1 MIPHAEEQR
10 SNPCFVAQNAAMR
23 KIYDQIDHVARTDV
37 SVLCLGE
44 SGTGKEVVAR
54 RIHEMSPR
62 ARQPFLKVNCAALPG
77 ELLESELFGYEPG
90 AFTGANRAKPGQFEL
105 CDRGTLMLDEVAEM
119 APALQAKLL
128 HVLQDGEFSRLGG
141 RVRKKVNVRIVAAT
155 NVDVTRAIASENFRE
170 DLYYRLSAF
179 VFHLP
184 PLRERPEDI
193 PVLLR
198 EKMLRFSSE
207 YRLEPIEFSP
217 GLIDWCLRYDW
228 PGNVRELENFVR
240 RFVILRDEEQAVE
253 DIGAASFPGRP
264 SGSRTPAPTGKAC
277 FGREEDLKGLVRGLK
292 AEAETEA
299 IEGALHKTHWNRK
312 QAAVLLGISY
322 KALLYKLRQYGLDR
336 DAATPRQVAPP
347 ADSRGKV
354 MVLNRMAVKS

>member
-1 MIPHAEEQR
+1 MMHLSEGAV
-10 SNPCFVAQNAAMR
+10 SNTRFVARSAAMKR
-23 KIYDQIDHVARTDV
+23 IYEQIDNVARTDV

-62 ARQPFLKVNCAALPG
+62 SRQPFLKVNCAALPG

-90 AFTGANRAKPGQFEL
+90 AFTGANRPKPGQFEL
-105 CDRGTLMLDEVAEM
+105 CDRGTIMLDEVAEM

-141 RVRKKVNVRIVAAT
+141 RLRKKVNVRVIAAT
-155 NVDVTRAIASENFRE
+155 NVEVGEAIAAQKFRE

-184 PLRERPEDI
+184 PLRERPDDI
-193 PVLLR
+193 AALLE
-198 EKMLRFSSE
+198 EKMRHFAGEYGVEPVAFSSE
-207 YRLEPIEFSP
+207 L
-217 GLIDWCLRYDW
+217 LQWCLRYEW

-240 RFVILRDEEQAVE
+240 RLVILRDETEAL
-253 DIGAASFPGRP
+253 
-264 SGSRTPAPTGKAC
+264 
-277 FGREEDLKGLVRGLK
+277 EDLHSVTLQLRSRYDAPAAAGSSALGRDNDLKHRVRDLK
-292 AEAETEA
+292 AETESEA
-299 IEGALHKTHWNRK
+299 IEDALRRTHWNRK
-312 QAAVLLGISY
+312 QAAAFLGISY

-336 DAATPRQVAPP
+336 TAASDGRLRIGRPGERPALLTRVA
-347 ADSRGKV
+347 AS
-354 MVLNRMAVKS
+354 S